1 MQALLTTVPW
11 EFNRHPLSSRGN
23 SPVFSF
29 YLPVDLD
36 LTQIFR
42 VKVKNASKAKGGQQ
56 PGIRIFAKHVN
67 YIWQVYICSKTVLR
81 ISICIFARKPNVFTT
96 HVHVIPTSSVM
107 RRYSVNVFL
116 FILFFFNLYYS
127 LTWLSRS
134 WLVTTQIVVV
144 PLYLF
149 VSCYIL
155 HGFQRTSFSE
165 LIQTSQLLPRG
176 GLQPC
181 ENYFGFAGRRS
192 WQSFPS
198 NSLSLAA
205 LNKVMEIF
213 ISSQTWNTDSIYKCQ
228 DCSEN
233 KVHIDF
239 HKFHSRFFLHQPICK
254 QIMC

>member
-1 MQALLTTVPW
+1 MYLCQKTKCFYYSRTCYSNQFCDEEV
-11 EFNRHPLSSRGN
+11 FCQCFPL
-23 SPVFSF
+23 
-29 YLPVDLD
+29 Y
-36 LTQIFR
+36 
-42 VKVKNASKAKGGQQ
+42 
-56 PGIRIFAKHVN
+56 
-67 YIWQVYICSKTVLR
+67 
-81 ISICIFARKPNVFTT
+81 SI
-96 HVHVIPTSSVM
+96 
-107 RRYSVNVFL
+107 
-116 FILFFFNLYYS
+116 FFNLYYS

-149 VSCYIL
+149 VSCY
-155 HGFQRTSFSE
+155 TSWLSENIFSE

-205 LNKVMEIF
+205 LNKVMEVF

>member
-11 EFNRHPLSSRGN
+11 EFNRHPLFSRGN

-96 HVHVIPTSSVM
+96 HVHVIPTSFVM

-116 FILFFFNLYYS
+116 FILFFSISTTLWHGSVEAGWSPHRLLWFLCTCLYHA
-127 LTWLSRS
+127 
-134 WLVTTQIVVV
+134 
-144 PLYLF
+144 
-149 VSCYIL
+149 IL

-213 ISSQTWNTDSIYKCQ
+213 ISSQTWNTGSIYKCQ

>member
-1 MQALLTTVPW
+1 MLITSDKSIYVAKQSSMSVYVSLPENQMFLLLTYMLFQPVLW
-11 EFNRHPLSSRGN
+11 WGGILSMFSSLFYFFSISTTLWHGSVEAGW
-23 SPVFSF
+23 SPH
-29 YLPVDLD
+29 
-36 LTQIFR
+36 R
-42 VKVKNASKAKGGQQ
+42 
-56 PGIRIFAKHVN
+56 
-67 YIWQVYICSKTVLR
+67 
-81 ISICIFARKPNVFTT
+81 
-96 HVHVIPTSSVM
+96 
-107 RRYSVNVFL
+107 FL
-116 FILFFFNLYYS
+116 WFLC
-127 LTWLSRS
+127 TC
-134 WLVTTQIVVV
+134 
-144 PLYLF
+144 LYLA
-149 VSCYIL
+149 IL

-192 WQSFPS
+192 WQPFPS

-233 KVHIDF
+233 KVHTDF